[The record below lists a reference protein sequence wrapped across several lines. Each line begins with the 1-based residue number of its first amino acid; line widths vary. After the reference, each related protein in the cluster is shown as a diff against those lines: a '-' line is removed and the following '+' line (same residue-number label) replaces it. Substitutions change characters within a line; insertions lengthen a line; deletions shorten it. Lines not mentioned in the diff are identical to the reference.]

1 MSRDPLMKMDAPAA
15 WKEWTTSGS
24 PEAAAAFLDRV
35 RSWTDGTAA
44 QLSRATPL
52 PCRPTRDEIA
62 IRLRHELELLARGEP
77 VAYLA
82 ALAVARRN
90 VVEDLLSRP
99 PRR

>member
-1 MSRDPLMKMDAPAA
+1 V
-15 WKEWTTSGS
+15 SGS

-35 RSWTDGTAA
+35 GSWTDGAAA

-52 PCRPTRDEIA
+52 PCRPTREIA
-62 IRLRHELELLARGEP
+62 IRLRHELELLARGKP

-90 VVEDLLSRP
+90 VIEDLLSRP
-99 PRR
+99 PGR